1 MGLRMVWING
11 LAYIGFDDSVF
22 WQRAAR
28 CMAILVG
35 AAPSQSIDED
45 GLLVGLI

>member
-28 CMAILVG
+28 CMAIAV
-35 AAPSQSIDED
+35 PSQSIDED